1 MSPIYRQKHLY
12 TPGSPPKKQKQ
23 QAMQRSLH
31 AWVLEFPLE
40 LCPASSTRG
49 RQMPPKKIKIISP
62 KIPVTQAGEML
73 RAEMCLLSLNP
84 KHSCKKVGCGCNSY
98 NASTGAEWGW
108 GTDIQT
114 DPDIS
119 LAIISELPVSDTLS
133 RGNKIE
139 INRENYPGSSFG
151 VSMYVRTHTTSMTTV
166 HSPKTESSAQ
176 RPLCIMIL

>member
-1 MSPIYRQKHLY
+1 
-12 TPGSPPKKQKQ
+12 
-23 QAMQRSLH
+23 
-31 AWVLEFPLE
+31 
-40 LCPASSTRG
+40 
-49 RQMPPKKIKIISP
+49 MPPKKIKIISP

-98 NASTGAEWGW
+98 NASTGAG
-108 GTDIQT
+108 GGGGDGDNIQT

-139 INRENYPGSSFG
+139 TNRENYLGSSFG
-151 VSMYVRTHTTSMTTV
+151 VSMYVCTHTTSMTTV